1 LGDSASPIATARE
14 PDRIKAG
21 VIGKVH
27 KRGAAHIVWTGE
39 MASLCKALVVKV
51 EFSGRVGSGGKR
63 NNPRRVRPRKWRRW
77 RADSYPHKLRASPI
91 RVIPAQA
98 GIQRRAVMFRQ
109 SESWP
114 SAFAGVTQFCIYRA
128 IAKIIFRP

>member
-39 MASLCKALVVKV
+39 MASLGKTLVVKV
-51 EFSGRVGSGGKR
+51 EFSGRVRGCGKR
-63 NNPRRVRPRKWRRW
+63 NNARRVLPRKWR
-77 RADSYPHKLRASPI
+77 
-91 RVIPAQA
+91 
-98 GIQRRAVMFRQ
+98 
-109 SESWP
+109 
-114 SAFAGVTQFCIYRA
+114 
-128 IAKIIFRP
+128 